1 MREPRKA
8 LAAWGKIGRIFA
20 LEWSTMLQYRA
31 DLLMWTAAES
41 AMPLVSLAIWSTVA
55 KSAATGPTPLDIR
68 TYYIIVIYLMIITNA
83 WNGFFFS
90 RSILNGEIIQ
100 WLTRPVSPWWP
111 HIANNLTEKII
122 KLVIPLPAVLVALIL
137 FPHFFSSALYQP
149 AHVVLFLFSVP
160 LAVTLSFCLDMLF
173 GVLAFWLEDI
183 AQIRRYKDI
192 LQQTTSG
199 ILIPLVWLPDV
210 LRPIFTALP
219 FRYIISAPA
228 EILLGQAEGSAAL
241 QLLALQFMWIALLIV
256 TLVIL
261 WRRGLKI
268 YAVPGQ

>member
-1 MREPRKA
+1 
-8 LAAWGKIGRIFA
+8 
-20 LEWSTMLQYRA
+20 MLQYRA
-31 DLLMWTAAES
+31 DLLMWMAAES
-41 AMPLVSLAIWSTVA
+41 AIPLVSLAIWSTVA
-55 KSAATGPTPLDIR
+55 QSTATGPTPLDIR

-111 HIANNLTEKII
+111 HIANNLMEKCI
-122 KLVIPLPAVLVALIL
+122 KLFFPLPILLAFLVLT
-137 FPHFFSSALYQP
+137 PHFFSAAIFQTP
-149 AHVVLFLFSVP
+149 HVLLFLVSLP
-160 LAVTLSFCLDMLF
+160 LAAVLAFCLDMLF

-183 AQIRRYKDI
+183 AQIRRYKEI
-192 LQQTTSG
+192 LQEATSG
-199 ILIPLVWLPDV
+199 ILIPLVWLPTT
-210 LRPIFTALP
+210 LRHVFAALP

-228 EILLGQAEGSAAL
+228 EILLGQVEGITAL
-241 QLLALQFMWIALLIV
+241 HVIAIQLLWITTLIT

-261 WRRGLKI
+261 WQRGLKI